1 MDYVA
6 TREEVLEIAEA
17 VKEQLGEGFYVRK
30 DKHRPF
36 SVIFSRDEEG
46 NVFGGEVNI
55 SVDEYKG
62 RRYTSVG
69 FRGES
74 NEDNGYSPAY
84 AAIIPHCRGDLEQF
98 LRFAIA
104 CAFNKEVDF

>member
-6 TREEVLEIAEA
+6 TREEVLELAEA
-17 VKEQLGEGFYVRK
+17 VKEQLGDGFYARE

-36 SVIFSRDEEG
+36 AVIFSRDEEG
-46 NVFGGEVNI
+46 NTFGSSVYV
-55 SVDEYKG
+55 SVDEYRG
-62 RRYTSVG
+62 TRYTSVG

-74 NEDNGYSPAY
+74 SEDNGYSPAY
-84 AAIIPHCRGDLEQF
+84 AALIPHCRGDLEQF